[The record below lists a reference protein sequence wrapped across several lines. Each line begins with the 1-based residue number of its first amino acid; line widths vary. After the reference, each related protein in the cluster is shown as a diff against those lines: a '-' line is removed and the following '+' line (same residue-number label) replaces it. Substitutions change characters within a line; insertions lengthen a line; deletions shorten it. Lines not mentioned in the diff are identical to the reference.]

1 MLFKIWNLVGIVF
14 GIFLIVIMLAF
25 IICIIQAIF
34 SNNKK
39 GKHK

>member
-25 IICIIQAIF
+25 IISIIQALF